1 MHIRRI
7 IVWVIIALLVLELL
21 HLLLFTSAVHT

>member
-7 IVWVIIALLVLELL
+7 ILWVIIALLVLELL
-21 HLLLFTSAVHT
+21 HIVLFTSVVHT